1 MVNLVATIQTFHY
14 CLALVSD
21 VTHFIR
27 VTLVVKNQNIFT
39 KKEECL
45 NSGNACFHS
54 VEKLLS
60 FCLLS
65 EGGEKKRKKKKRKNV
80 QNYNFTCHLVWL

>member
-1 MVNLVATIQTFHY
+1 LFSKVNLVATIKPFHY

-27 VTLVVKNQNIFT
+27 VTLTVKKKKKKTTFT
-39 KKEECL
+39 KKEEYL

-65 EGGEKKRKKKKRKNV
+65 EKKKMECTK
-80 QNYNFTCHLVWL
+80 L